1 MRSQGK
7 LRSLTESEPKPA
19 VPPSRSV
26 RYELRARLSST
37 GAALALSEVFTQAT
51 PVLPWNIYNIC
62 SEHEMAERVAHVQ
75 YGMVL
80 TLISIVL
87 LLNGVAIWVRARMRS
102 KMKS

>member
-1 MRSQGK
+1 M
-7 LRSLTESEPKPA
+7 LTGIIISMG
-19 VPPSRSV
+19 
-26 RYELRARLSST
+26 RAAGETAPIIFTAATST

-51 PVLPWNIYNIC
+51 PALPWNIYNIC

>member
-1 MRSQGK
+1 MCDKYGIILDAAERRNPRI
-7 LRSLTESEPKPA
+7 LH
-19 VPPSRSV
+19 
-26 RYELRARLSST
+26 ART

-51 PVLPWNIYNIC
+51 PALPWNIYNIC